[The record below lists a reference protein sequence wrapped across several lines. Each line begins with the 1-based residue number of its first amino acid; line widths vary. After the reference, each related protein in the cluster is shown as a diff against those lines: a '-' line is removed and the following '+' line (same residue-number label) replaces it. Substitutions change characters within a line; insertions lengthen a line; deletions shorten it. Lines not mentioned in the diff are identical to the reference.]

1 MNGLSFTAKNFRN
14 FIKIALAGFLILAS
28 GINLFAQYRGAPVK
42 KDRLVKALRSK
53 QLQTRD
59 IVTVINSNGVDFTLT
74 PDTKKLLIAAG
85 ARPEVIKAVADNLR
99 FPSNN
104 GSTFAKNRKSNR
116 AKKPLTP
123 DY

>member
-1 MNGLSFTAKNFRN
+1 MNGLSFTAKNLKDL
-14 FIKIALAGFLILAS
+14 IKIALACFLILAS
-28 GINLFAQYRGAPVK
+28 GINSFAQYKGAPVK
-42 KDRLVKALRSK
+42 QDRLVKALRSK

-59 IVTVINSNGVDFTLT
+59 IVTVISSNGVDFTLT
-74 PDTKKLLIAAG
+74 AETKKLLIAAG

-99 FPSNN
+99 VPSSDD
-104 GSTFAKNRKSNR
+104 STVAKNRKSNR